1 MKKKKNRRD
10 YSEYVVIFRPRK
22 GKISFLMK
30 TTVPRKQMKMLEDQ
44 YEELSHLRIIA
55 TTIKLPQLNILK
67 KEKQKT

>member
-1 MKKKKNRRD
+1 
-10 YSEYVVIFRPRK
+10 
-22 GKISFLMK
+22 MK

-67 KEKQKT
+67 KEKHGFTWPKIIRERALNTDGAHPT